1 MSNAR
6 ELANFS
12 GVAGDLSRRNLIIN
26 GAMQVAQRG
35 TTAISAGNNK
45 YGGPDRFRQQND
57 SDGATSVSRN
67 TESPEGFGYSL
78 KVDVTSADSSL
89 DADDMYRIQTRFEGQ
104 DLQGLKKGTSNAQS
118 LTLSFWVRSPK
129 TGTHIVNL
137 YDSDNTRLIAK
148 SYTVN
153 TADTWEYK
161 TITFAGDTTGAFNND
176 NALSLSVYWYLC
188 AGTNWGSGTL
198 ATDWEAY
205 TKANTAVG
213 QVNCLDD
220 GANNFYL
227 TGVQLEVG
235 DTATPFEHRSY
246 GEELALCQ
254 RYYIGST
261 DSASGYRM
269 FSGITDASYLA
280 ISSGFSFPVSM
291 RAAPAVT
298 IYSSADGHVDAYGR
312 GQYGQGN
319 AGATETTIFGVNN
332 VSLQAGGGSA
342 TGNAGAI
349 MRGGYRADAEL

>member
-205 TKANTAVG
+205 TKANIAVG

-235 DTATPFEHRSY
+235 DTATPFE
-246 GEELALCQ
+246 Q
-254 RYYIGST
+254 W
-261 DSASGYRM
+261 DYRRKL
-269 FSGITDASYLA
+269 FS
-280 ISSGFSFPVSM
+280 
-291 RAAPAVT
+291 
-298 IYSSADGHVDAYGR
+298 
-312 GQYGQGN
+312 N
-319 AGATETTIFGVNN
+319 
-332 VSLQAGGGSA
+332 
-342 TGNAGAI
+342 
-349 MRGGYRADAEL
+349 